1 MADKNS
7 TAGMMRDKV
16 VVVTG
21 GGRGVGRGVALQM
34 AEEGARVVVND
45 LGVTLDGMGADQGP
59 AREVVSEI
67 QAAGGMATY
76 NTDDISVYQ
85 GAETLIQTAIDS
97 FGRLDAVVNNAGI
110 LRDNV
115 FHKMS
120 EEDWD
125 AVIRV
130 NLKGC
135 FNVARAA
142 ATRFRE
148 QESGAFVHMTS
159 VSGVIGNFGQAN
171 YAAAKMGVAGLS
183 RSIAIDMARY
193 NVRSNC
199 ISPSGF
205 TRMIGSIPITSKEQA
220 KEFQQRK
227 EIMKPEMNA
236 PLVVFLA
243 SDAAKDITGEIF
255 ATQGNKYFLFSQ
267 PRPVVT
273 EFRAGWTPATVAE
286 ELGAAMDGHLTPL
299 ETLQAVLGEP
309 R

>member
-205 TRMIGSIPITSKEQA
+205 TRMIDAIPITSEEQA
-220 KEFQQRK
+220 REFQKRR
-227 EIMKPEMNA
+227 EVMKPEMNA

-243 SDAAKDITGEIF
+243 SDAARDITGQIF

-273 EFRAGWTPATVAE
+273 ELRAGWTPASVAE
-286 ELGAAMDGHLTPL
+286 ELGTAINDHLTPL
-299 ETLQAVLGEP
+299 ETLQTVLGKP
-309 R
+309 Q